1 MAKKIAITGGIGS
14 GKSVVSSYLIEKGYS
29 VFSCDEIYGEIIFQP
44 SYIQKIA
51 ELFPGVVINGV
62 IDRQKLAKT
71 VFSNEEYR
79 NRLNKVSHP
88 LIMKELI
95 EKMEKC
101 KQIVFAEVPLLY
113 EGGYEDLFDEIIVVK
128 RDYAK
133 RIQAIV
139 NRDEIDEKY
148 AKEKTLAQVNYDG
161 QEMQEKLSK
170 PNVTVVENNNSLETL
185 KCKINKLLDNLS

>member
-14 GKSVVSSYLIEKGYS
+14 GKSVVSSYLIEKGYQ
-29 VFSCDEIYGEIIFQP
+29 VFSCDEIYGEIILQP
-44 SYIQKIA
+44 SYIQKID
-51 ELFPGVVINGV
+51 ELFPGIVINGV

-71 VFSNEEYR
+71 VFSNEEHR

-88 LIMKELI
+88 LIMKALI